1 MSARKKSIKFPNT
14 AFLLVGIQIWIDFSR
29 ENCATKPEATKS
41 LINLTFGKLLS
52 NNFDEM

>member
-1 MSARKKSIKFPNT
+1 MSARKKSIKFQNT